1 MTMKHVKWIARNGL
15 GCVGAAG
22 MAVAAAWGVAGELKE
37 VALMFGA
44 ALAAVAVVTLVCVIM
59 SVAFARITGEPA
71 WTYPPGVPMRVKRA
85 RHQAA
90 AHPSNGHQTGAGR

>member
-22 MAVAAAWGVAGELKE
+22 MLLAAGWAVYDNPGKLATLVGLALLGVAG
-37 VALMFGA
+37 
-44 ALAAVAVVTLVCVIM
+44 VTLVCVIM
-59 SVAFARITGEPA
+59 SIAFARITGEPA